1 MLINEMENPMTTA
14 VTLIATVESSHTIKV
29 PIDLPVG
36 ERVLVMP
43 IPSIAVLLNDTAR
56 RVRFAATRKA
66 IQAALTADSV
76 RQFPS
81 NEEIVSLVKRARKS
95 TRPR

>member
-1 MLINEMENPMTTA
+1 MTTA
-14 VTLIATVESSHTIKV
+14 VTLIATVEPNHTIKV

-43 IPSIAVLLNDTAR
+43 IPSIAALLSDTAR
-56 RVRFAATRKA
+56 RARFAATRKA
-66 IQAALTADSV
+66 IHAALAADSV
-76 RQFPS
+76 RQFSS
-81 NEEIVSLVKRARKS
+81 NEEIVNLVKRARKS